1 MARPLIDVMA
11 VGHKCRNLKI
21 KTDPRWRWD
30 EEQQTAFD
38 VLKNRL
44 TTSPIL
50 AYPDF
55 NLPFKLHTDA
65 SQKGIGAVLY
75 QEQSGIEHVIAYAS
89 RGLSD
94 SEKNYPTHKLE
105 FLALKWA
112 ITEKFLDYLL
122 RQGVHCLH

>member
-1 MARPLIDVMA
+1 MLWPLGRS
-11 VGHKCRNLKI
+11 VGILNSKQ
-21 KTDPRWRWD
+21 TPGGGWD
-30 EEQQTAFD
+30 EEQHTAFD
-38 VLKNRL
+38 VLKDRL

-75 QEQSGIEHVIAYAS
+75 QEQSWIEHLVAYAS

-94 SEKNYPTHKLE
+94 SERNYPTHKLE

-112 ITEKFLDYLL
+112 ITDKFSDYL
-122 RQGVHCLH
+122 